1 MTMTNVRSETESV
14 ARGFSRRH
22 FARIT
27 SLLSA
32 GAALP
37 FYNEAALAQ
46 FATGRMG
53 VPMPPDAVRIGSNE
67 NPLGPCKEALEAISK
82 VAPFG
87 GRSGAVEGG
96 LYCPLRRFERSPAPH
111 GLRIHLAN
119 EEPGDGRSGL

>member
-53 VPMPPDAVRIGSNE
+53 VPMPPDAVCIGSNE
-67 NPLGPCKEALEAISK
+67 NPLGPCKE
-82 VAPFG
+82 
-87 GRSGAVEGG
+87 
-96 LYCPLRRFERSPAPH
+96 ERPSTKPKT
-111 GLRIHLAN
+111 G
-119 EEPGDGRSGL
+119 